1 MRRRR
6 AEPRNLIIIHHWST
20 IMHKRPERRTPEILP
35 EFDPG
40 ADRGEMGHD
49 FLRALRKNFQRHGA
63 RRIKEL
69 SKKRPQDFLKLVLT
83 LLPKQFRRKDVAMIL
98 KGASDYELARM
109 MDMVQRLIAQEERK
123 KLAEQER
130 LAAEG
135 APPKRPIE

>member
-1 MRRRR
+1 
-6 AEPRNLIIIHHWST
+6 
-20 IMHKRPERRTPEILP
+20 MHKRPERRTPEILP

-40 ADRGEMGHD
+40 ADRGEMGQD
-49 FLRALRKNFQRHGA
+49 FLHALKKNFRRHGA
-63 RRIKEL
+63 RRINEL

-135 APPKRPIE
+135 APPERPIE